1 MKNTVNW
8 LLDISKNLKCE
19 FTLLREDSIVASCC
33 LEHIDLLELDKEKI
47 KIQKLLDI
55 AVKNAGTE
63 NDIKQLCAMDYLRIG
78 DYENAKKYLRI
89 LVTENYNAITNAQ
102 ILSQL
107 YVTEAIEKNT
117 LELKPD
123 YLTLCRFVNS
133 RYLYQ
138 WPERIPQTDSEKKEL
153 DIQFLNYQKFILLG
167 KYQIAIK
174 ELYDKYSILL
184 NRMFQNPDLEHD
196 YPDVYFLDD
205 EDNRQLRQQRL
216 EDLFLKHT
224 KNKKKIAYIENLKS
238 YDIGAE
244 YVDYLND
251 FIDAVNHFSCCKEVS
266 YETVQQK
273 ISETEK
279 DFIKLQRV
287 LEEDT
292 KNFNNENLKQI
303 EKFTMLYFVEDYIKA
318 LFEKLSNFVNN
329 LSDFSEISRS
339 ETEIR
344 ELCLAEKIKEP
355 EVEINDNRENAIS
368 QIKRDYVSS
377 IAFEKAKEE
386 KAFFEQQIKIC
397 KEHAQKTDSIVK
409 EAKKV
414 RFLVGEENNIDFNNY
429 FKSDFDERLKD
440 LKAKKKI
447 IAVLED
453 TSSYR
458 DADLIFTSQK
468 VYKYPHP
475 FTGKRKCEGEVFY
488 KDILYNPEKECLEFL
503 KNDMG
508 LRTRIY
514 ENKYVNMN
522 NLYDFIQEL
531 AKNKSQDN
539 SVCGTNFV
547 NNTYNEIIAGFVF
560 FPMNPVMKIAI
571 GAGKLVYDELK
582 R

>member
-329 LSDFSEISRS
+329 LSDFSTVMNQSIQSMPANQPPLS
-339 ETEIR
+339 EPQMYQPGQNYEF
-344 ELCLAEKIKEP
+344 IK
-355 EVEINDNRENAIS
+355 
-368 QIKRDYVSS
+368 
-377 IAFEKAKEE
+377 
-386 KAFFEQQIKIC
+386 
-397 KEHAQKTDSIVK
+397 
-409 EAKKV
+409 
-414 RFLVGEENNIDFNNY
+414 
-429 FKSDFDERLKD
+429 DEDD
-440 LKAKKKI
+440 L
-447 IAVLED
+447 
-453 TSSYR
+453 Y
-458 DADLIFTSQK
+458 
-468 VYKYPHP
+468 
-475 FTGKRKCEGEVFY
+475 
-488 KDILYNPEKECLEFL
+488 
-503 KNDMG
+503 
-508 LRTRIY
+508 
-514 ENKYVNMN
+514 
-522 NLYDFIQEL
+522 
-531 AKNKSQDN
+531 
-539 SVCGTNFV
+539 
-547 NNTYNEIIAGFVF
+547 
-560 FPMNPVMKIAI
+560 
-571 GAGKLVYDELK
+571 
-582 R
+582 